1 MDLIKGLFGLV
12 VIGFIIWIA
21 NAFFEFVGGWPGVI
35 AVLVCI
41 AVFIFVVGIYLSR
54 RQEINELKEAPK
66 QIQILKEE
74 AHVYYREGVDLLER
88 AKVEFEEERRA
99 PLFWDAMYE
108 CNDALLECA
117 YKLDQA
123 QGKIDDYNR
132 RAPRFNLDAPRQIDS
147 IPPIAFEDTSIVL
160 DSMSMLSNRA
170 LSVSDFALVYEQ
182 RKQTQIL
189 LDAQK
194 ELQSDITQLAR
205 ETRQAVD
212 AARAAAHA
220 AHRAESA
227 SDSAKQASKRA
238 AGDWF

>member
-21 NAFFEFVGGWPGVI
+21 NAVFEIANSVFEFVGGWPGVI
-35 AVLVCI
+35 ALLVCI
-41 AVFIFVVGIYLSR
+41 AVFIFVVGICLSR

-123 QGKIDDYNR
+123 QGKLTTTIVARQDSTWMLRDRLIQFLRLPLRTHRSFWIPCQCSPTARYLFRISRSCMNKGSR
-132 RAPRFNLDAPRQIDS
+132 RRYFWMLKKNCSWTLHNLQER
-147 IPPIAFEDTSIVL
+147 
-160 DSMSMLSNRA
+160 
-170 LSVSDFALVYEQ
+170 LV
-182 RKQTQIL
+182 RL
-189 LDAQK
+189 
-194 ELQSDITQLAR
+194 
-205 ETRQAVD
+205 
-212 AARAAAHA
+212 
-220 AHRAESA
+220 
-227 SDSAKQASKRA
+227 
-238 AGDWF
+238 